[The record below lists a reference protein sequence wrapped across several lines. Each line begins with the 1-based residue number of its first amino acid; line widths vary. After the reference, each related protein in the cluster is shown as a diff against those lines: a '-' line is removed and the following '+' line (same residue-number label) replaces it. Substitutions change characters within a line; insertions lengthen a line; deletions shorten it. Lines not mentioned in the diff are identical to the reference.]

1 MCQFC
6 SEVKLVIERKSM
18 VDVLAWWLRG
28 KKLCLQCRHPIWK
41 LVQVLSTPLAN
52 QLPADALRKVAK
64 DGPCALD
71 LCHPYE
77 GPRRSSWLP
86 ILCGPASA
94 VANHLESKPADGT
107 SFCLFSLS
115 ETLTSKWINNTSFKK
130 KFLEGRF
137 QRQCSLLFEY
147 EKSGS
152 ETDSCKLSR
161 DEIWEEGRAFVL
173 EGTKDRFTGLWEMSG
188 PLRRGSRAM
197 EGLSPRLSWRSR
209 GPCHP
214 FPCQHALCP
223 SFVPTNLA
231 VL

>member
-130 KFLEGRF
+130 KVFRGEVPKAVFPAVWVWKVRF
-137 QRQCSLLFEY
+137 RNTPVSWAEMRSERKAEPLF
-147 EKSGS
+147 
-152 ETDSCKLSR
+152 
-161 DEIWEEGRAFVL
+161 
-173 EGTKDRFTGLWEMSG
+173 
-188 PLRRGSRAM
+188 
-197 EGLSPRLSWRSR
+197 
-209 GPCHP
+209 
-214 FPCQHALCP
+214 
-223 SFVPTNLA
+223 
-231 VL
+231 